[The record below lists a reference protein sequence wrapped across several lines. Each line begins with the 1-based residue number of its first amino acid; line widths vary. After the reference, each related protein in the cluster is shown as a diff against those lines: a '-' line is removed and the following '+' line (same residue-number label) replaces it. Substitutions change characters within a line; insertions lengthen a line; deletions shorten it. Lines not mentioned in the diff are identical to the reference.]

1 MILWRRLCACS
12 SDVILGVFL
21 VFAYAGDSNA
31 FTADLP
37 ESHNTALERRVCGG
51 IAGEEAHPTFEV
63 VNSLAIQDPNPVLE
77 PRFTTAEKVHDISD
91 FLRCLLLLF
100 GG

>member
-1 MILWRRLCACS
+1 VWRYC
-12 SDVILGVFL
+12 
-21 VFAYAGDSNA
+21 
-31 FTADLP
+31 
-37 ESHNTALERRVCGG
+37 RR
-51 IAGEEAHPTFEV
+51 EEAHPTFEV